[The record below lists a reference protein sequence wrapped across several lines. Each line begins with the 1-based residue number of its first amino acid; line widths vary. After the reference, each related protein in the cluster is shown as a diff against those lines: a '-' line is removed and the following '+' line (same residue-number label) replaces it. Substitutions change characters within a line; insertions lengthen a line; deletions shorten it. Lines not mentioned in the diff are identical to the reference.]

1 VSRRKL
7 SKADY
12 KALQRAAPVGVRY
25 PPGGGRAELRVPN
38 KRHRRKQRKRND
50 EGGT

>member
-12 KALQRAAPVGVRY
+12 KALNRATPIGVRY
-25 PPGGGRAELRVPN
+25 PPGDGPPELRVPSA
-38 KRHRRKQRKRND
+38 RERRRRRN
-50 EGGT
+50 

>member
-1 VSRRKL
+1 MSRRKL

-12 KALQRAAPVGVRY
+12 KALNRDTPIGVRY

-38 KRHRRKQRKRND
+38 KRQRRRRKRDN
-50 EGGT
+50 EGG

>member
-12 KALQRAAPVGVRY
+12 KALNRGTPIEVRY
-25 PPGGGRAELRVPN
+25 PPGGGRAEIRVPS
-38 KRHRRKQRKRND
+38 KRQRRRRKR
-50 EGGT
+50 EGG